1 MAPKHEPT
9 LAADLRRLL
18 RPERVADD
26 DALLL
31 THAADRWFASRTP
44 EVIVLASSTEDGLS
58 HRLFRACRRQ
68 QHPRQHY
75 SSRLQ
80 TGSGRTRKGPW
91 GSGRMVYPGS
101 RLGWRHH
108 RETRH
113 GIAKQRW
120 WPQAV
125 SEVGHSV
132 HESLKLA
139 LDPQGLLNPDKFVTI
154 HGAR

>member
-18 RPERVADD
+18 RPERVTDD
-26 DALLL
+26 AALLL

-58 HRLFRACRRQ
+58 HRLFRACR
-68 QHPRQHY
+68 
-75 SSRLQ
+75 LQ
-80 TGSGRTRKGPW
+80 TGSGRTRKGPG
-91 GSGRMVYPGS
+91 GSGRMVYPGP

-108 RETRH
+108 RGTRH